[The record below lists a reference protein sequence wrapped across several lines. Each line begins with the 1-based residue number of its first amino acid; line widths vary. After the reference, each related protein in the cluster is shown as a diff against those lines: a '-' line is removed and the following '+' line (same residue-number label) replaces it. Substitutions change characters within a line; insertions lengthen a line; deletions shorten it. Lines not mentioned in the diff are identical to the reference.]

1 MTKVILNGFKS
12 QGEKVI
18 TEEQDGLK
26 AEMTATEQHHL
37 KNLFEKVSSTSAGS
51 VPGDHFFFKIS
62 FDRVLDVTLY
72 ATSDHG
78 SKPEVLSQTAQ
89 ASAPLTKLKQIRRGN
104 GLYLLSKVKVML
116 SLFKY
121 ICLAVNHVDFVNS
134 RVREKNQPLQLCTAR
149 TAWSDSVTKEE
160 ELERQ
165 YHQRQRV
172 GRDGLC

>member
-1 MTKVILNGFKS
+1 M
-12 QGEKVI
+12 
-18 TEEQDGLK
+18 
-26 AEMTATEQHHL
+26 
-37 KNLFEKVSSTSAGS
+37 
-51 VPGDHFFFKIS
+51 
-62 FDRVLDVTLY
+62 LDVTLY

-160 ELERQ
+160 DRQ
-165 YHQRQRV
+165 KKSWKDNTIKDKEWTGMDCASITRAGENMSRWKM
-172 GRDGLC
+172 LF